1 MPKFMKQVR
10 NFLNNSPFKM
20 YNKPAPAKFNA
31 SLKKASANGKLN
43 GSPKFKA
50 AVDASSALKMYK
62 NTPLR
67 GMQVPK
73 KQEKKVNKNRTDK
86 TYNQAYKEMTEE
98 KRKTFK
104 GKGDFVKKAE
114 DWWAKQDAK
123 KPTTGES
130 VVLNPVTVTAD
141 RIKSSKSITSEIK
154 QPATR
159 EIKKVTKEE
168 LAANAKI
175 AKNKKIA
182 AKAKAA
188 MDKKKAAADGQKQNM
203 KDKNKLKAE
212 IKTLRKSDKKKDRK
226 KTYNTAASKEAGKKI
241 SNQELLKEKRQAK
254 RKKGKAI
261 RKYKKDPNNMKVAKV
276 KKEKKSKVNART
288 PSGNSGEA
296 FVGSP
301 AKMYK
306 KSPTKMYTSNAQRKA
321 VHASKADKK
330 KN

>member
-1 MPKFMKQVR
+1 
-10 NFLNNSPFKM
+10 M

-182 AKAKAA
+182 AKAKTA
-188 MDKKKAAADGQKQNM
+188 MDNKKSAAAGQTQNM
-203 KDKNKLKAE
+203 KDKIKLKQE
-212 IKTLRKSDKKKDRK
+212 IKDLKKTGTRKKRKENLNTTRSTKQEAGQSLTDQDLIKKKRK
-226 KTYNTAASKEAGKKI
+226 A
-241 SNQELLKEKRQAK
+241 KRQ
-254 RKKGKAI
+254 KGKAI
-261 RKYKKDPNNMKVAKV
+261 RKYKRDPNALKVDKV
-276 KKEKKSKVNART
+276 KK
-288 PSGNSGEA
+288 
-296 FVGSP
+296 P
-301 AKMYK
+301 AAVKMYK
-306 KSPTKMYTSNAQRKA
+306 K
-321 VHASKADKK
+321 KK
-330 KN
+330 